1 MRKVFAFEEIDII
14 HQNLSS
20 IEDEEGIFILNNRG
34 DIIFTN
40 RKARCIYGLRN
51 EIKRCL
57 KNKKIILRKK
67 NNEIVIYPIF
77 EKNDIKFF
85 FGVIRNME
93 EIIKMKKYVNSVYEK
108 LRLFKEN
115 ISHYFF
121 NPLIIAKGYLDLLLD
136 KEIDKE
142 DKIKI
147 RKVKNAIERIENVIR
162 NIVVEDRI
170 AE

>member
-1 MRKVFAFEEIDII
+1 
-14 HQNLSS
+14 
-20 IEDEEGIFILNNRG
+20 
-34 DIIFTN
+34 
-40 RKARCIYGLRN
+40 
-51 EIKRCL
+51 
-57 KNKKIILRKK
+57 
-67 NNEIVIYPIF
+67 
-77 EKNDIKFF
+77 
-85 FGVIRNME
+85 ME

-121 NPLIIAKGYLDLLLD
+121 NPLIIAKGYLDLLLG